1 MRILDNEKAEI
12 LGSLLTSGFGVSAVG
27 ASTTSLFFAVSTS
40 GAVVFAVSTFGVLTS
55 TIE

>member
-12 LGSLLTSGFGVSAVG
+12 LGSLLTSGFGVSALG